1 MRKLLAFILLTLCLS
16 TAAIAQD
23 ITKPCEQCIDSLS
36 AVTAERDSLKLQLQ
50 LSGERDKLKDE
61 LITNLREQAAFY
73 KQAAESFQKASG
85 ERATA
90 NETDALRIDILR
102 GQVAD
107 YKIELDR
114 VRRELEQVR
123 SSRKWIGLF
132 GAAVGF
138 GAGYQVGN
146 K

>member
-1 MRKLLAFILLTLCLS
+1 MCAASSHAQVSRVPDACERCADELALAKAELASLKFQ
-16 TAAIAQD
+16 AQ
-23 ITKPCEQCIDSLS
+23 L
-36 AVTAERDSLKLQLQ
+36 VAER
-50 LSGERDKLKDE
+50 EKLKDAE
-61 LITNLREQAAFY
+61 IVMLKEQKDFF
-73 KQAAESFQKASG
+73 KSAAESFKTASG
-85 ERATA
+85 ERQTA